1 MFRAT
6 LWIRRVV
13 IMCLKSEDEREDQ
26 AELRDPKVKASIAAS
41 QKDYLAGK
49 TRPAQALLAELQQ
62 STNTTN

>member
-1 MFRAT
+1 
-6 LWIRRVV
+6 
-13 IMCLKSEDEREDQ
+13 MCLKSEDEREDQ